1 MEATLAQ
8 NEKPEPPQH
17 HEKVTDVITEAPMSK
32 GIGIEP
38 GDVRV
43 ATSKSKQERALVRK
57 MDILILPLLSG
68 AIFFA
73 YLVSL

>member
-1 MEATLAQ
+1 
-8 NEKPEPPQH
+8 
-17 HEKVTDVITEAPMSK
+17 MSK